1 MKVYRDTWFEVKEA
15 RQQFGLADI
24 YRSKDAAII
33 AMNDAQLRQKEQ
45 GYKPADFRV
54 FEVNFM
60 RIFDDNG
67 HEFEQTTKTCV
78 YK

>member
-15 RQQFGLADI
+15 RQQFSLADT

-33 AMNDAQLRQKEQ
+33 ALKDVQLRQKEQ
-45 GYKPADFRV
+45 GHKPDDLRV
-54 FEVNFM
+54 FEVNFT
-60 RIFDDNG
+60 RVFDDDG

>member
-1 MKVYRDTWFEVKEA
+1 MKICRDTWFEVQEA
-15 RQQFGLADI
+15 RQQFGLADT

-33 AMNDAQLRQKEQ
+33 AMNDVQLRQKEQ
-45 GYKPADFRV
+45 GYQPADFRV